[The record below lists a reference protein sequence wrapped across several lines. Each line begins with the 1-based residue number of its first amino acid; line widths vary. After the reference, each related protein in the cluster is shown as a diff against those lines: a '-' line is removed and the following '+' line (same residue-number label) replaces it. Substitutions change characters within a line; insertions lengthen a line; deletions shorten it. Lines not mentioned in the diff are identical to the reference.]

1 MKQYDYLAEHVL
13 ETIVLSEAERI
24 NMLYEDRWIGY
35 QKAITVLNM
44 LTDIL
49 KRPRKLRPE
58 CLLIVGDSNMGKTT
72 IIHEFAKEYYT
83 NRVDDMDMQLMSLTK
98 PVIPI
103 QAPAKANVKDLYI
116 NILEHFFVPFRATDP
131 ESKLRNQAVH
141 LMRKYET
148 KMLII
153 DELHNCLSG
162 SARQLQEVMNTLK
175 TLSNELSLNI
185 IGVGTRDASLIL
197 HTDAQYASRFE
208 VIDLPQWKLDE
219 GFLRLLLSYVRL
231 LPLKKLSN
239 LASQEIA
246 TLLYE
251 ISGGNFG
258 DLNRL
263 LVECAK
269 EAILSGKEEI
279 TLEIVKKFKWLKPTE
294 GARNIRTI
302 QLNSI

>member
-13 ETIVLSEAERI
+13 DTMILSDAERI
-24 NMLYEDRWIGY
+24 NILYEDRWIGY
-35 QKAITVLNM
+35 QKAIAVLNT

-58 CLLIVGDSNMGKTT
+58 CLLIVGDSNMGKTK

-83 NRVDDMDMQLMSLTK
+83 KRVDDMDMQLMSLTK

-103 QAPAKANVKDLYI
+103 QAPARANVKDLYI
-116 NILEHFFVPFRATDP
+116 NILDHFFVPFRVTDP
-131 ESKLRNQAVH
+131 ESKLRYQATH
-141 LMRKYET
+141 LLRKYET

-162 SARQLQEVMNTLK
+162 SARQQQEVMNTLK
-175 TLSNELSLNI
+175 TLSNELSINI

-197 HTDAQYASRFE
+197 HTDTQYASRFE
-208 VIDLPQWKLDE
+208 IIDLPLWKLDAD
-219 GFLRLLLSYVRL
+219 FLRLLLSYVRL

-246 TLLYE
+246 ILLYE

-269 EAILSGKEEI
+269 EAILTGTEEI

>member
-13 ETIVLSEAERI
+13 ETMALNDAERI
-24 NMLYEDRWIGY
+24 NILYEDRWIGY
-35 QKAITVLNM
+35 QKAITVLNI

-49 KRPRKLRPE
+49 NRPRKLRPE

-72 IIHEFAKEYYT
+72 IIHEFAKEHYT
-83 NRVDDMDMQLMSLTK
+83 NRVYDMDMQPMSLTK
-98 PVIPI
+98 RIIPI
-103 QAPAKANVKDLYI
+103 QAPSKANVKELYI
-116 NILEHFFVPFRATDP
+116 NILEHFFVPFRVTDP

-175 TLSNELSLNI
+175 MLSNELSLNI

-208 VIDLPQWKLDE
+208 VLDLPLWKLDE
-219 GFLRLLLSYVRL
+219 DFLRLLLSYVRL
-231 LPLKKLSN
+231 LPLKKRSN

-246 TLLYE
+246 TLIYE
-251 ISGGNFG
+251 ISGGNLG

-269 EAILSGKEEI
+269 EAILTGKEEI

-294 GARNIRTI
+294 GARNIRHI

>member
-1 MKQYDYLAEHVL
+1 MEQYNHLAEHVL
-13 ETIVLSEAERI
+13 ETIVLSNEERI
-24 NMLYEDRWIGY
+24 NSLYTDRWIGY
-35 QKAITVLNM
+35 QRAITVLNM

-49 KRPRKLRPE
+49 NRPRKLRPE

-72 IIHEFAKEYYT
+72 IIHEFAKKYYT
-83 NRVDDMDMQLMSLTK
+83 KRVDDIDMQLLSLTK

-131 ESKLRNQAVH
+131 ESKLRNQTVH
-141 LMRKYET
+141 LLRKYET

-162 SARQLQEVMNTLK
+162 SARQQQEVMNTLK

-185 IGVGTRDASLIL
+185 IGVGTREAPLIL
-197 HTDAQYASRFE
+197 HTDAQYASRFD
-208 VIDLPQWKLDE
+208 ILDLPLWKLNED
-219 GFLRLLLSYVRL
+219 FLRLLLSYVRL
-231 LPLKKLSN
+231 LPLKKPSN

-251 ISGGNFG
+251 VSGGNFG

-263 LVECAK
+263 LIECTK
-269 EAILSGKEEI
+269 EAILTNKEEI
-279 TLEIVKKFKWLKPTE
+279 TLEIVKKFTWLKPTE
-294 GARNIRTI
+294 GIRNIRHI
-302 QLNSI
+302 KLNGV